1 MNSIMDFWK
10 SRWKLKLWWKA
21 WSLWYCGSGSGSGEF
36 QVRLEA
42 AGGGVRSY
50 RESSSGKEG
59 RVCPW

>member
-1 MNSIMDFWK
+1 M
-10 SRWKLKLWWKA
+10 KLWWKA
-21 WSLWYCGSGSGSGEF
+21 WSLWYCGSGSGSGSGEF

-50 RESSSGKEG
+50 RESSFGKEG